1 MASQCET
8 TEITRFPDL
17 RDRVVDVVNHMLRK
31 CVGPTQSMISN
42 LINIELAYINT
53 SHPDFIGTPPHR
65 RHTQPWP
72 HSLRPAK
79 TDFNRVWNV
88 VCSSRGESCGGA
100 ADGEDG
106 PGECQSSR
114 TGNTS
119 PTHIRPHIHLAV
131 PSPYSAHCTSSDCV
145 SLDDRVRAP
154 RPWGSGSVGV

>member
-65 RHTQPWP
+65 KHTDICSKQPWL
-72 HSLRPAK
+72 H
-79 TDFNRVWNV
+79 
-88 VCSSRGESCGGA
+88 G
-100 ADGEDG
+100 
-106 PGECQSSR
+106 
-114 TGNTS
+114 
-119 PTHIRPHIHLAV
+119 
-131 PSPYSAHCTSSDCV
+131 
-145 SLDDRVRAP
+145 
-154 RPWGSGSVGV
+154 